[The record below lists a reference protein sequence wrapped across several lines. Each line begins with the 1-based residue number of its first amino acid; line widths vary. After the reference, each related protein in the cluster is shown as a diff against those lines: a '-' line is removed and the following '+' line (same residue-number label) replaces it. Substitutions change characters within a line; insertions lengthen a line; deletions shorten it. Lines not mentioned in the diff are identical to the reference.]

1 MAIIGSN
8 EKPVTFRKA
17 FVGKGSRFRKNMD
30 LEKYK
35 DNFDKIFN
43 KPSEPKNEFESAR
56 AKSKTFSMEQ
66 D

>member
-1 MAIIGSN
+1 MPQIGSD

-30 LEKYK
+30 LDKYK
-35 DNFDKIFN
+35 NNYDKIFS
-43 KPSEPKNEFESAR
+43 KPSKPVNEFESAR